1 MPLGLDLH
9 SHGVHRSDEEASR
22 LLCLQ
27 DEHIL
32 AARDDLVE
40 LDLRCA
46 KLGVEQVKLFFNIDV
61 VAQLQR

>member
-9 SHGVHRSDEEASR
+9 CHGVHRTDEEACR

-46 KLGVEQVKLFFNIDV
+46 KLGVKLVELFFDIDV
-61 VAQLQR
+61 VAQL